1 MAHGIGQWLLRWV
14 RRTTDGWELS
24 SDNTTVSYQLSPI
37 VQGATLFEEEPTV
50 KFTAIAQSGTSCRFC
65 FAKRPTVGG
74 YGRHPYDKGS
84 GDESLIPR
92 AIASREAVATGV
104 PLLFRESVWYN
115 SNMRVA
121 TRVRGVRKQSPVAIA
136 CISVTYQGSSPFDVL
151 DTRIRAAMD
160 VAKVERLDNG
170 TFRAST
176 PSLSPLYTEGTTRR
190 AALSELWE
198 EARWLLADPV
208 KIAFEAGGRM
218 LTAEVLAERRGGYSV
233 SVPELPGCFTCGDTM
248 DEVRKNIV
256 EAAELCL
263 ESSASVRA

>member
-1 MAHGIGQWLLRWV
+1 M
-14 RRTTDGWELS
+14 
-24 SDNTTVSYQLSPI
+24 
-37 VQGATLFEEEPTV
+37 
-50 KFTAIAQSGTSCRFC
+50 
-65 FAKRPTVGG
+65 
-74 YGRHPYDKGS
+74 
-84 GDESLIPR
+84 
-92 AIASREAVATGV
+92 
-104 PLLFRESVWYN
+104 PLLFRGGVWYN

-176 PSLSPLYTEGTTRR
+176 PSLSPLYTEGATRR